1 MLWLSGWI
9 SYVYWVTNSK
19 TKLQASQ
26 LTTPTTKLATKLVQA
41 IKTSPLKPKLPTS
54 MPRVCL
60 VFEGEDLKEVSI
72 PEEYDK
78 GFGSVLL
85 GKLTDSL
92 GKLPFK
98 LYVKIA
104 DKSEYVLTSGP
115 FDPEFTYASWCKLLR
130 LAETNDLVTVHV
142 GLYTQVEQVSH
153 AIRTSSSPKL
163 AWLMQK
169 CAGVDNFIHPD
180 CVRALASNLKDEVF
194 KFGLD
199 FLRDNCACTQ
209 DRAAFVLDALDELGP
224 TTLKPEW
231 FDTILAWPYGL
242 CNSLDFM
249 LNLLSKIASL
259 VERTSKKPTDKPFVI
274 ILEAIVDKTD
284 NKVFTDMNFLLKLA
298 ELNPRVVLRNLIADF
313 GVSYFNTEA
322 VFRSAMRS
330 LFASAAFYQ
339 QFIFK
344 ISELLK
350 LSDARLNFLRGEVEH
365 NMKLC
370 EFMKS
375 QLLKRLLTPDFV
387 ARNMDNP
394 DCPVELSAT
403 WDVNDKAF
411 DKLLVHNAVW
421 LDLRRFN
428 KAPEVVQADA
438 NLALAA
444 LQHEAVEPS
453 SIPTQLW
460 ASDTFVSKVV
470 ELVDPCLARFATN
483 LTPHLAVQALVAA
496 NRTIWSPEQLA
507 TYFDLVL
514 AAFSACKDNVL
525 ASPSVVQACLLLCT
539 KATPTKLSQA
549 FQACNAK
556 VIALDWS
563 DSVRASRQ
571 VACRFALHVDLA
583 CASSLV
589 FANFHG
595 DKDFVRSCITN
606 LANSGS
612 NFDVH
617 AFERCLGTLRDD
629 HEVLIWLLVSL
640 GGCARKALYL
650 FSESIQANQ
659 VVKALLKR
667 F

>member
-1 MLWLSGWI
+1 MVL
-9 SYVYWVTNSK
+9 VTNSK
-19 TKLQASQ
+19 PKLQASQ
-26 LTTPTTKLATKLVQA
+26 LTTPKTKLATKLVQG
-41 IKTSPLKPKLPTS
+41 INTSLLKQKLRTN

-78 GFGSVLL
+78 DFGSVLL
-85 GKLTDSL
+85 GKLTESL

-98 LYVKIA
+98 LYVPFDTFA

-115 FDPEFTYASWCKLLR
+115 FDPEFSFASWRKLLS
-130 LAETNDLVTVHV
+130 LAETDDVVFVHV

-169 CAGVDNFIHPD
+169 CAGVDNFVHPD

-199 FLRDNCACTQ
+199 FLRDNYACTQ

-242 CNSLDFM
+242 CTSLDFM

-259 VERTSKKPTDKPFVI
+259 AELANKKPTDKPFGQ
-274 ILEAIVDKTD
+274 ILEVIVDKTD
-284 NKVFTDMNFLLKLA
+284 NKVFVDMNFLPKLA
-298 ELNPRVVLRNLIADF
+298 ELNPCVVLRNLQADF
-313 GVSYFNTEA
+313 GVSYFVTEA

-330 LFASAAFYQ
+330 PFAHQ
-339 QFIFK
+339 HHQHIVLK

-370 EFMKS
+370 EFMKP
-375 QLLKRLLTPDFV
+375 QLLKRLMTPDFV

-428 KAPEVVQADA
+428 KAPEVVQVDA
-438 NLALAA
+438 SLALAA

-453 SIPTQLW
+453 SIPAQLW

-483 LTPHLAVQALVAA
+483 LTPHLAEHALLAA
-496 NRTIWSPEQLA
+496 SRTIWSPEQLA

-525 ASPSVVQACLLLCT
+525 ASPYVVQACLLLYT

-556 VIALDWS
+556 VIAFDW
-563 DSVRASRQ
+563 DESVRVSRQ

-595 DKDFVRSCITN
+595 DKDFVRACIAN
-606 LANSGS
+606 LAISGS

-640 GGCARKALYL
+640 GGCARKALRL

-667 F
+667 IEQSF

>member
-1 MLWLSGWI
+1 M
-9 SYVYWVTNSK
+9 WVTNSK

-26 LTTPTTKLATKLVQA
+26 LTTPKTKLATKLVQA
-41 IKTSPLKPKLPTS
+41 IKTNPPKPKLRTN

-60 VFEGEDLKEVSI
+60 VFEGEELAEAGV
-72 PEEYDK
+72 PEEYDEGYGSFLLSK
-78 GFGSVLL
+78 LDAFG
-85 GKLTDSL
+85 T
-92 GKLPFK
+92 LPFK
-98 LYVKIA
+98 LYVKFG
-104 DKSEYVLTSGP
+104 DETTNLTSGP
-115 FDPEFTYASWCKLLR
+115 FDPEFTYASWSKLQRKLYTLGPDDR
-130 LAETNDLVTVHV
+130 VFVHV

-169 CAGVDNFIHPD
+169 CVGVDNFIHPD
-180 CVRALASNLKDEVF
+180 CVRALASNLNDEVF

-199 FLRDNCACTQ
+199 FLRDNRACTQ
-209 DRAAFVLDALDELGP
+209 DRALFVVNALDELESTGLDP
-224 TTLKPEW
+224 KW
-231 FDTILAWPYGL
+231 FDTILAPQYGL
-242 CNSLDFM
+242 CDSLDFM
-249 LNLLSKIASL
+249 SVLLSVVAGSA
-259 VERTSKKPTDKPFVI
+259 ERTNKKPTDKPFVI

-284 NKVFTDMNFLLKLA
+284 NKVFVDMNFLPKLA
-298 ELNPRVVLRNLIADF
+298 ELNPRAVLRNLQADF
-313 GVSYFNTEA
+313 GVSYFVTEA

-330 LFASAAFYQ
+330 PFAYPTFYQ

-370 EFMKS
+370 EFMKL
-375 QLLKRLLTPDFV
+375 QLLKRLMTPDFV

-394 DCPVELSAT
+394 DCPVEFSAT

-428 KAPEVVQADA
+428 KAPEVVQVDA

-453 SIPTQLW
+453 SIPAQLW

-483 LTPHLAVQALVAA
+483 LTPHLAGHALLAA
-496 NRTIWSPEQLA
+496 SRTIWSPEQLV

-525 ASPSVVQACLLLCT
+525 ASPFVVQACLLLCT

-563 DSVRASRQ
+563 ESVRVSHQ

-583 CASSLV
+583 CASSSV
-589 FANFHG
+589 FTNFHG
-595 DKDFVRSCITN
+595 DKDFVRACITN

-640 GGCARKALYL
+640 GGCARNVLHL

-659 VVKALLKR
+659 VVKDLLKR